1 MPRGVRNQ
9 WLVVI
14 FGLGCLLFSYPLL
27 ALFNH
32 ANLIFGIPLSVL
44 YVFVAWLD
52 VIGLTFQSHERR
64 N

>member
-1 MPRGVRNQ
+1 MQRGVRNQ

-27 ALFNH
+27 ALFNR
-32 ANLIFGIPLSVL
+32 AGLLFGVPLSVL
-44 YVFVAWLD
+44 YVFVAWL
-52 VIGLTFQSHERR
+52 VIIGLTFLTHERR